1 MTGSRTTA
9 RTGERVA
16 PKNEA
21 ERGRWE
27 IALLLV
33 VTPVLQ
39 ISTSVGTF
47 QAEPCLEHSQQLKQC
62 SAKVLECLKNTE
74 YAEHVAHTYNSQS
87 LGRKGRRVICDKIEI
102 LGPACQKKKQRGAS
116 RKKGGRKGERKEFR
130 SKCMAYAANQQPY
143 IFPLWC

>member
-9 RTGERVA
+9 RIGERVA

-27 IALLLV
+27 IALLWV

-39 ISTSVGTF
+39 ISTSVGTY

-74 YAEHVAHTYNSQS
+74 HAEHVAHTYNSQS
-87 LGRKGRRVICDKIEI
+87 LGRKGRRVIRDKIEI
-102 LGPACQKKKQRGAS
+102 LGPACLKKKAVWGV
-116 RKKGGRKGERKEFR
+116 KKEGRKEGREERV
-130 SKCMAYAANQQPY
+130 SKQMHGICS
-143 IFPLWC
+143 